1 MSEAALAARN
11 ALVTSVEP
19 DELLFEALPAAL
31 GFPAIPAAAQEYE
44 GADSYAR
51 TVAAVFEELS
61 VRANR
66 LLSELLELL
75 LETSAETTRLAVS
88 GQAAALEGQVL
99 DPEVRA
105 FVLTLA
111 NDAAETDLDW
121 IRAIATVVARK
132 APSEWADE
140 DVVQFRRELPPR
152 VAAFQRLVA
161 LHAAKPGRRW
171 WGLQC
176 SARHPHSFGRQRAC
190 PARRD

>member
-1 MSEAALAARN
+1 MARRLDRFTLRTRDMSEAAHAARN

-31 GFPAIPAAAQEYE
+31 GFPAIPAAAQECE

-88 GQAAALEGQVL
+88 GQAASLEGQGPGPRGAGL
-99 DPEVRA
+99 RP
-105 FVLTLA
+105 
-111 NDAAETDLDW
+111 DA
-121 IRAIATVVARK
+121 
-132 APSEWADE
+132 
-140 DVVQFRRELPPR
+140 RER
-152 VAAFQRLVA
+152 CR
-161 LHAAKPGRRW
+161 
-171 WGLQC
+171 
-176 SARHPHSFGRQRAC
+176 
-190 PARRD
+190 